1 MTRTDC
7 AVVGAGPS
15 GLLIALLLGRAGWSV
30 QVLERDRELRPPPG
44 GVVLQ
49 PVTLGLFKRLGKLDA
64 LRSQG
69 MTIDGVDETGSG
81 GPLFSADYSRLPGTP
96 VPWALAV
103 PLRALREA
111 LLDLVRAEPG
121 VTVRTGALVTG
132 LRDDPASGC
141 EVELSTDAGTWVL
154 HASYVVGADGK
165 HSTVRRAARFAAD
178 IAPFASRQ
186 LIAKSPRPPGWPQR
200 IRSHGSER
208 PVVVIPS
215 GPATVHVFGDV
226 TAPDTAPPGDVL
238 TELADAV
245 GAGYP
250 PLGALL
256 LAQGECVALIRH
268 HTVRVTRWHTGHVV
282 LLGDSAHSVH
292 PYGGQGINLALQD
305 AVLLGEALDRV
316 LREPPASPT
325 PTTRPTDTPA
335 GGPTVRC
342 SALDEFE
349 ALRRPFVERF
359 QSRQRLLLGPGT
371 AAEALYLADF
381 AHLALG
387 QEELRPLLQATPAT
401 PLHAGSGAR
410 TKEGSS

>member
-1 MTRTDC
+1 MIARARTDC

-15 GLLIALLLGRAGWSV
+15 GLLLAVLLGRAGWSV
-30 QVLERDRELRPPPG
+30 QVLEKDRELGPPPG

-49 PVTLGLFKRLGKLDA
+49 PVTLGLFRHLGKLDA
-64 LRSQG
+64 LRCYG
-69 MTIDGVDETGSG
+69 MTIDGVDETGPD

-103 PLRALREA
+103 PLRTLRAA
-111 LLDLVRAEPG
+111 LLDLVQAEPG
-121 VTVRTGALVTG
+121 VTVRTGALVAG

-141 EVELSTDAGTWVL
+141 EVELSTDTGTCVLQAG
-154 HASYVVGADGK
+154 YVVGADGK
-165 HSTVRRAARFAAD
+165 HSTVRRAAGFAAD
-178 IAPFASRQ
+178 VAPFANRQ
-186 LIAKSPRPPGWPQR
+186 LIAKSPRPEGWPQR
-200 IRSHGSER
+200 IRSHRYER

-226 TAPDTAPPGDVL
+226 TVPDTALPGDGL

-245 GAGYP
+245 GAGFP
-250 PLGALL
+250 PLAALL
-256 LAQGECVALIRH
+256 LEQGECIALIRH
-268 HTVRVTRWHTGHVV
+268 HTVQVTRWRAGRVV

-305 AVLLGEALDRV
+305 AVLLAEALDQA
-316 LREPPASPT
+316 LRAPLVT
-325 PTTRPTDTPA
+325 
-335 GGPTVRC
+335 
-342 SALDEFE
+342 SALDDFE

-359 QSRQRLLLGPGT
+359 QSRQRQLLDPAT

-387 QEELRPLLQATPAT
+387 QEELRPLLQASPAT
-401 PLHAGSGAR
+401 LLHSGSGTG